1 MIKKANLYTYT
12 TNSTS
17 FTSYL
22 TDNSS
27 DPIYDTNTGNIW
39 LAGEK
44 FGNTP
49 VFQSQTTTE
58 YSNLPVTYNF
68 DVFSNIIG
76 NKFIKTAADNKTLPK
91 YNTILGYGNA
101 IYEGTPSSTGNN
113 FNVVI
118 GSTWTNGTITINGD
132 IGTANKNSS
141 ISYRNIFANALN
153 EFRSPIQAND
163 IQTTK
168 LSVEELNVG
177 SLKTNVSDS
186 YVSSLGSGAT
196 LDIILKLLLTASDY
210 NKLPEKGPSVTVEFY
225 NGSTKVDNYTVESYT
240 NFTYSSLTAK
250 ISSVNWNEGTVSKYN
265 PRWLYAV
272 DNSNNFTNINA
283 SDVKDAGQFRAST
296 LSTEGNYF
304 WAVGGNNT
312 YTAINYNNSTYT
324 QVVPNS
330 SGVCYMLKPNIKVC
344 KCIWCGVTPDEY
356 LSGSTATLYATS
368 KTLTTTTDKTWSGG
382 TTNAVITF
390 ANDMSGTYK
399 NGQVSFNK
407 VSNVTVAPG
416 AKTILSVNGGTKPSA
431 FNTSDKNNGGFQMGS
446 LLTFYKDLAAN
457 GVLVPDTGK
466 YKIGGTAVTKTQSG
480 TLTVT
485 GGFKYMWGWL
495 SCGGETDDNWNT
507 LFNNVNN
514 ACNNNYTD
522 LGNFLKIAGITTY
535 YSAGSGLFYTN
546 VDKSLQTVAFSSF
559 SGDNKYA
566 SGKYNGL
573 YFIYPADKVN
583 FYEFKSKGDISST
596 TSIIKNSKASAGSF
610 GIYTAD
616 GTDVNKGL
624 LGKKYANKFKM
635 KIGDSSTYYDYVI
648 FITGQPSY
656 FSGTSGKFYYYYERT
671 VTGNYT

>member
-49 VFQSQTTTE
+49 AFQSQNTTE

-76 NKFIKTAADNKTLPK
+76 NKFIKTSADNQTLPK
-91 YNTILGYGNA
+91 YNTILGYGNT
-101 IYEGTPSSTGNN
+101 IYEGTSPSTGNN

-118 GSTWTNGTITINGD
+118 GSTWTNGVITINGD
-132 IGTANKNSS
+132 IGDSS
-141 ISYRNIFANALN
+141 KTKLISYRNIFANALN
-153 EFRSPIQAND
+153 EFRSPIQATSITAN
-163 IQTTK
+163 K
-168 LSVEELNVG
+168 LSVKEFNAD
-177 SLKTNVSDS
+177 SLKANVSNS

-210 NKLPEKGPSVTVEFY
+210 NGLPDGKPSVTVKFY
-225 NGSTKVDNYTVESYT
+225 NGSTEVKKYTVESYT
-240 NFTYSSLTAK
+240 NFSYSTLTAK
-250 ISSVNWNEGTVSKYN
+250 ISSVNWNEGTVSSYN

-272 DNSNNFTNINA
+272 DKDNNFININA
-283 SDVKDAGQFRAST
+283 SDVEDTSKYRPST

-304 WAVGGNNT
+304 WAVGNNST
-312 YTAINYNNSTYT
+312 YTAINYNDSTYT

-330 SGVCYMLKPNIKVC
+330 SGVCYMLKPNINVC
-344 KCIWCGVTPDEY
+344 KCIWCGVTPSEY
-356 LSGSTATLYATS
+356 LSGNTSILYATS
-368 KTLTTTTDKTWSGG
+368 KTLTTTNDKTWSGD
-382 TTNAVITF
+382 TTNAVIKFGT
-390 ANDMSGTYK
+390 DMSGAYK
-399 NGQVSFNK
+399 NVQVSFNK
-407 VSNVTVAPG
+407 VQNVTVAPG
-416 AKTILSVNGGTKPSA
+416 VKTILSVTAGARPSA
-431 FNTSDKNNGGFQMGS
+431 FKTSAQNGGGFQMGS
-446 LLTFYKDLAAN
+446 LLTFYKDLATN
-457 GVLVPDTGK
+457 NVLVPDTGK
-466 YKIGGTAVTKTQSG
+466 YKIGGTEVTKTQTGS
-480 TLTVT
+480 LTVT

-495 SCGGETDDNWNT
+495 SCGGETDDYWNT
-507 LFNNVNN
+507 LFGNVDD
-514 ACNNNYTD
+514 ACQQQYTD
-522 LGNFLKIAGITTY
+522 LSDFLNNAKITIY
-535 YSAGSGLFYTN
+535 SSAGSGLFSSD
-546 VDKSLQTVAFSSF
+546 VSASLQTVALS
-559 SGDNKYA
+559 DTNKYV

-583 FYEFKSKGDISST
+583 FYAFKSKGDISST
-596 TSIIKNSKASAGSF
+596 TKIIKNSKTSAGSF

-635 KIGDSSTYYDYVI
+635 KIGVSSAYYDYVI

-656 FSGTSGKFYYYYERT
+656 FSGTAGKFYYYYERT
-671 VTGNYT
+671 VTGSYT